1 MDEVERHNRQVML
14 LRVKRYWLV
23 GVLQESLHGAELIDL
38 SMAYRTTAVASHN
51 APEWQSI
58 PGLDGA
64 AFEQPLPIGTQI
76 TQVYEQAQ
84 GTLLIMGEPGAGKT
98 TTLLQLVSDLLHRAE
113 VDESHPIPVVFSLAS
128 WHNHVGIGAWMVH
141 ELANRYEVPAWL
153 GEEWL
158 HNGRLLPLLDGLD
171 EVDQSVRIEC
181 AQAINGFRQKHISM
195 ATVVTCRTQDY
206 KALGTRLKLDE
217 AVVLQPLSGA
227 QIDQYL
233 ASMGSRL
240 AGLRA
245 AIQADATLRELA
257 ESPLML
263 SIMTLAYYRMPQEAA
278 IALGGR
284 EEGRTFLFDTYVE
297 RMTRYRGGEEL
308 YDPQDS
314 VRWLAWLARQ
324 MSKFNQT
331 MFFLENMQPN
341 WLPRPAE
348 RTFVEKLRLTIGG
361 WFLGLGLLAGL
372 LGWLLAGWPALL
384 LGVVAGVVT
393 AVLPTFFRTLL
404 WHTRVN
410 WHRIE
415 TVETLSWSW
424 PWAWLGGALGTIGG
438 FVLGGLGSALGGGF
452 SVPWV
457 FYGGVLGGVS
467 QVLEQALVREEMKLR
482 TTPGQGIARSRQN
495 GRRVGLAAG
504 GVTAVILLI
513 VSGIITLLHYDFSWG
528 WAVSF
533 ILWAVLYLASS
544 AGLIF
549 GGLAAWQ
556 HRRLL
561 RQLADNGD
569 VPPGDYIQF
578 LDYAAERNLL
588 RKVGGGYMF
597 AHALLL
603 DYFQNKAD

>member
-1 MDEVERHNRQVML
+1 MDEVERHNRQAML

-38 SMAYRTTAVASHN
+38 SMAYRTTAVASRN
-51 APEWQSI
+51 APEWQNI

-76 TQVYEQAQ
+76 PQVYEQAQ

-98 TTLLQLVSDLLHRAE
+98 TTLLQLVSDLLRRAE
-113 VDESHPIPVVFSLAS
+113 VDENHPIPVVFSLAS
-128 WHNHVGIGAWMVH
+128 WHNHVGIGAWMVN
-141 ELANRYEVPAWL
+141 ELANRYEAPAWL

-171 EVDQSVRIEC
+171 EVDQTVRIEC
-181 AQAINGFRQKHISM
+181 AQAINEFRRKYVRLP
-195 ATVVTCRTQDY
+195 TVVTCRTQDY
-206 KALGTRLKLDE
+206 KALATRLKLDE

-245 AIQADATLRELA
+245 AIQSDTTLRELA

-284 EEGRTFLFDTYVE
+284 EEGRAFLFDTYVE

-308 YDPQDS
+308 YNPQDS
-314 VRWLAWLARQ
+314 IRWLAWLARQ

-348 RTFVEKLRLTIGG
+348 RSFVEKLRFTIGG
-361 WFLGLGLLAGL
+361 WFLGLGLLAGV
-372 LGWLLAGWPALL
+372 LGWLLAGWPGLAL
-384 LGVVAGVVT
+384 GGAAGLVT
-393 AVLPTFFRTLL
+393 AVLPTFFRILL
-404 WHTRVN
+404 LHTRVN

-438 FVLGGLGSALGGGF
+438 FALGGLGSALGGGF
-452 SVPWV
+452 S
-457 FYGGVLGGVS
+457 
-467 QVLEQALVREEMKLR
+467 
-482 TTPGQGIARSRQN
+482 
-495 GRRVGLAAG
+495 
-504 GVTAVILLI
+504 
-513 VSGIITLLHYDFSWG
+513 
-528 WAVSF
+528 
-533 ILWAVLYLASS
+533 
-544 AGLIF
+544 
-549 GGLAAWQ
+549 
-556 HRRLL
+556 
-561 RQLADNGD
+561 
-569 VPPGDYIQF
+569 
-578 LDYAAERNLL
+578 
-588 RKVGGGYMF
+588 
-597 AHALLL
+597 
-603 DYFQNKAD
+603 